1 MEKRMHL
8 SRVMPLRKLLEA
20 HPNMPL
26 LFYGGEYASDNC
38 CRTVNARLGYVL
50 NVKTPYDAA
59 VGGDGLFMD
68 KELFQDAIA
77 ENIMRTTTA
86 DEHLTVAEINR
97 RAADVAKE
105 YDEYWREVILVE
117 VDA

>member
-20 HPNMPL
+20 HPNMPI

-38 CRTVNARLGYVL
+38 CRTVDARLGYVL

-59 VGGDGLFMD
+59 VGVDGLFFD
-68 KELFQDAIA
+68 RELFQDAIA
-77 ENIMRTTTA
+77 EQIMRETSA
-86 DEHLTVAEINR
+86 DEHLTVADINR
-97 RAADVAKE
+97 KAAEIAKE